1 MKKLWSSLVI
11 ALSMYS
17 RLPVPRVEWESS
29 NMTYSMC
36 FFPLI
41 GCVIG
46 ALLLLL
52 EWITELFGFSS
63 FLRAALLLLLPIAI
77 SGGIHMDGFLDTAD
91 ALASRAPREKK
102 LEILKDSHAGAFAII
117 WGGLYFILYLALL
130 NELDFSGRSV
140 FLLALCPVLSRSL
153 SGLSVAC
160 FKNARKEG
168 LLAAFSNAADKRRV
182 RATLIVWLVLAAT
195 GALILS
201 PVLGGAVLLAAGLCF
216 LGYYLISY
224 RSFGGTTGD
233 LAGFF
238 LQSSELSCLAAMVLV
253 QHLATIF

>member
-1 MKKLWSSLVI
+1 MKKLWNSCKI
-11 ALSMYS
+11 AFSMYS
-17 RLPVPRVEWESS
+17 RLPVARVEWERG
-29 NMTYSMC
+29 NMTYVMC

-52 EWITELFGFSS
+52 SYLCGLLSLS
-63 FLRAALLLLLPIAI
+63 LVLRAAFMLLLPIAI

-117 WGGLYFILYLALL
+117 WGGLYLILYFALL
-130 NELDFSGRSV
+130 YEFDFSGRAV
-140 FLLALCPVLSRSL
+140 YLLALCPVLSRSL

-160 FKNARKEG
+160 FKNARSEG
-168 LLAAFSNAADKRRV
+168 LLAAFSTAADKRRV
-182 RATLIVWLVLAAT
+182 CAVLIVWLALVCA
-195 GALILS
+195 GMLILS
-201 PVLGGAVLLAAGLCF
+201 PLLGGAVLITAMLCF
-216 LGYYLISY
+216 LCYYLISY
-224 RSFGGTTGD
+224 RNFGGATGD

-238 LQSSELSCLAAMVLV
+238 LQSCEFLCLAAMVLV
-253 QHLATIF
+253 QRIAAIL

>member
-1 MKKLWSSLVI
+1 MKKLWNSLII
-11 ALSMYS
+11 AFSMYS
-17 RLPVPRVEWESS
+17 RLPVPRVEWAAA
-29 NMTYSMC
+29 NMSYSMC

-52 EWITELFGFSS
+52 DWLCGILGFSS
-63 FLRAALLLLLPIAI
+63 FLKAALLLLLPIAV

-91 ALASRAPREKK
+91 AIASRAPREKK

-117 WGGLYFILYLALL
+117 WGGLYLILYLAVL
-130 NELDFSGRSV
+130 NEFDFPGNAV
-140 FLLALCPVLSRSL
+140 YLFALIPVLSRSL

-168 LLAAFSNAADKRRV
+168 LLAAFSGAADKRRV
-182 RATLIVWLVLAAT
+182 RVTLILWILLAVT

-201 PVLGGAVLLAAGLCF
+201 PLMGGAMLLAAGLCF
-216 LGYYLISY
+216 LGYYLIAY
-224 RSFGGTTGD
+224 RSFGGATGD

-238 LQSSELSCLAAMVLV
+238 LQSCEFLCLCAMLLT
-253 QHLATIF
+253 QCIAGL